1 MVKKKWPKRTHVHIL
16 STHTRTHA
24 QKKQII
30 VTHLICRYV
39 CVCMFLVSLETSTHF
54 TQHQTKHFYNFVF
67 LAVVVVLC
75 SSTYSLVTTCHIFM
89 SNSSYFQIFHCACAV
104 SKLVIELNKA
114 YSHIKPFV
122 VLVVYCVCS
131 PFHPQHLL
139 HQSGSLFQALKC
151 RIVYGG
157 GVLRGL
163 RFVYYF
169 NHNCDCTIGLDLTM
183 IMPLR
188 RTSQRDGARVNDNAQ
203 CGDKLS

>member
-30 VTHLICRYV
+30 VTHLICRHV

-122 VLVVYCVCS
+122 VLVVYCVLFAFPPSTSTTPEWFSFLGAKVQNCVWRRGAPRS
-131 PFHPQHLL
+131 SVRILL
-139 HQSGSLFQALKC
+139 
-151 RIVYGG
+151 
-157 GVLRGL
+157 
-163 RFVYYF
+163 
-169 NHNCDCTIGLDLTM
+169 
-183 IMPLR
+183 
-188 RTSQRDGARVNDNAQ
+188 
-203 CGDKLS
+203 